1 MGPQRPGRGVR
12 EVLEELGL
20 SPNQANSLRTQLL
33 AYNDTHDKELSRSLG
48 DNYDNLPL
56 KVSRNFL
63 NSQGEQFFG
72 TDRAKWLWPQDSAA
86 LVERIAEIMRRQHAY
101 KHDPTRKRR
110 RSRSSDSTSSRSRK
124 SSRRSSL
131 RNDGGSDSLLPPS
144 STDTGDTRR
153 TSTLP
158 PKNSH
163 HQLRSEEHHDD
174 TVVLRPRHGRASHR
188 SSHLPSALPMR
199 PTTQQISQQSRQSIS
214 YQFAPD
220 LSEATVVGHPRP

>member
-1 MGPQRPGRGVR
+1 MSCLTKSLPWLHRLTLKSATTVVMGPQRPGRGVR

-20 SPNQANSLRTQLL
+20 SSNQANSLQTQLL

-101 KHDPTRKRR
+101 KHDSTRKRR
-110 RSRSSDSTSSRSRK
+110 RSRSSDSRSSRSRK

-131 RNDGGSDSLLPPS
+131 QSKFTRTPS
-144 STDTGDTRR
+144 RFMLTASQMMVAR
-153 TSTLP
+153 TP
-158 PKNSH
+158 
-163 HQLRSEEHHDD
+163 
-174 TVVLRPRHGRASHR
+174 
-188 SSHLPSALPMR
+188 
-199 PTTQQISQQSRQSIS
+199 
-214 YQFAPD
+214 
-220 LSEATVVGHPRP
+220 